1 MPLFFNFDMKL
12 YHWRDVADVRV
23 TGENIWP

>member
-1 MPLFFNFDMKL
+1 MKL
-12 YHWRDVADVRV
+12 YHWRDVADVGV